1 MRAMDRVVMRAAVL
15 AGLAMAV
22 TAGVWAQ
29 SSAPAAG
36 NSPSVSASASAP
48 AAQVPANAPA
58 GNSGAQTA
66 PAGSPTTSQPAQPA
80 AGTTPVGGDA
90 PLPTKQPGQG
100 SGQGSDQGTAPNT
113 STSGAGTTAGQGTT
127 NTASNVQL
135 VPCETAKAEDKK
147 EKKDKKSDKDSEDPE
162 PGTTPVGGD
171 CSGPAQT
178 VDVAKVVDP
187 GSEMIKVKPGSE
199 EDVSAVGN
207 REIGKRGLGN
217 WYSTDGE
224 IKMGKQFADEIEKST
239 KFITDPVV
247 DEYVNRIGQNIVK
260 NSDCKVPFTIK
271 VIDSDE
277 INAMALPG
285 GFFYVNSGLILAADE
300 EAELA
305 GVMAHETAHVCAHH
319 AAREMTRLNYAQIGM
334 IPLMIM
340 LPYDWTGYGIYE
352 AAQLAIPITFLQF
365 SRDFEAQ
372 ADYLGVQYMYRS
384 GYDPQA
390 FITFFEKVQA
400 LEKRKPGLVAKAF
413 SDHPQTPDRILH
425 TQEEIARILPAKD
438 DYLVTTSEFEDVKAR
453 LARIEDK
460 RRLVDTKGGAKPSL
474 RRASTTD
481 DSGSSGGSG
490 NSTSAQTGSSTGD
503 STDGP
508 PTLHRR
514 DDQN

>member
-1 MRAMDRVVMRAAVL
+1 
-15 AGLAMAV
+15 
-22 TAGVWAQ
+22 
-29 SSAPAAG
+29 
-36 NSPSVSASASAP
+36 
-48 AAQVPANAPA
+48 
-58 GNSGAQTA
+58 
-66 PAGSPTTSQPAQPA
+66 
-80 AGTTPVGGDA
+80 
-90 PLPTKQPGQG
+90 
-100 SGQGSDQGTAPNT
+100 
-113 STSGAGTTAGQGTT
+113 
-127 NTASNVQL
+127 
-135 VPCETAKAEDKK
+135 
-147 EKKDKKSDKDSEDPE
+147 
-162 PGTTPVGGD
+162 
-171 CSGPAQT
+171 
-178 VDVAKVVDP
+178 
-187 GSEMIKVKPGSE
+187 MIPIKPGSI
-199 EDVSAVGN
+199 EDVGAVGN
-207 REIGKRGLGN
+207 RDIGKRGLGN

-224 IKMGKQFADEIEKST
+224 IKMGKEYADEIEKST

-319 AAREMTRLNYAQIGM
+319 AAREMTRMNYAQIGM
-334 IPLMIM
+334 VPLMI
-340 LPYDWTGYGIYE
+340 LVNPYTLGGYGIYE

-438 DYLVTTSEFEDVKAR
+438 DYLVTTSEFDDVKAR

-460 RRLVDTKGGAKPSL
+460 RRLVDAKNGPKPSL
-474 RRASTTD
+474 RRASTTTD
-481 DSGSSGGSG
+481 GTG
-490 NSTSAQTGSSTGD
+490 NSTGAQTGSSSGD
-503 STDGP
+503 SGDGP

>member
-1 MRAMDRVVMRAAVL
+1 MTGSDRGSLRIAVL
-15 AGLAMAV
+15 AGLTLALATV
-22 TAGVWAQ
+22 AWAQ
-29 SSAPAAG
+29 SGGSTPGTPTTPAGTSTQAG
-36 NSPSVSASASAP
+36 SGQTTPSGDPGIPTKQPDSASASDSTTQLQP
-48 AAQVPANAPA
+48 CGT
-58 GNSGAQTA
+58 GN
-66 PAGSPTTSQPAQPA
+66 
-80 AGTTPVGGDA
+80 
-90 PLPTKQPGQG
+90 
-100 SGQGSDQGTAPNT
+100 PN
-113 STSGAGTTAGQGTT
+113 
-127 NTASNVQL
+127 
-135 VPCETAKAEDKK
+135 DKNK
-147 EKKDKKSDKDSEDPE
+147 KKDKDKDKGKSDDKIDDVE

-171 CSGPAQT
+171 CAGPNAMNG
-178 VDVAKVVDP
+178 VDPDKVVDP

-217 WYSTDGE
+217 WYSTDSE

-247 DEYVNRIGQNIVK
+247 TEYVNRIGQNIVK

-271 VIDSDE
+271 VIDTDE

-285 GFFYVNSGLILAADE
+285 GFFYVNSGLILNADE

-305 GVMAHETAHVCAHH
+305 GVMAHEIAHVCAHH

-334 IPLMIM
+334 VPLMIM

-372 ADYLGVQYMYRS
+372 ADYLGVQYMYRA

-390 FITFFEKVQA
+390 FISFFEKIQA

-425 TQEEIARILPAKD
+425 TQEEIARILPARD
-438 DYLVTTSEFEDVKAR
+438 EYTVTTSEFDDVKAR
-453 LARIEDK
+453 LARIENK
-460 RRLVDTKGGAKPSL
+460 RRLTDTKGVTRPSL
-474 RRASTTD
+474 RRASTNPD
-481 DSGSSGGSG
+481 DSGNGSSS
-490 NSTSAQTGSSTGD
+490 GSSTQSGGNGSD
-503 STDGP
+503 SGDGP